1 MSSLKGILGILAGVA
16 TGAAL
21 GILFAPEKGSQTR
34 KNILA
39 KGKGYTDD
47 LKNKYN
53 SMYETANNK
62 YESVM
67 SDAKEL
73 LSTEAKNLVTKLDGK
88 VEQAKS
94 GFKS

>member
-1 MSSLKGILGILAGVA
+1 MSSLKGILSILAGIA

-47 LKNKYN
+47 IKNKYN
-53 SMYETANNK
+53 SMYESAADK
-62 YESVM
+62 YESVVK
-67 SDAKEL
+67 DAKEL
-73 LSTEAKNLVTKLDGK
+73 LSNEAKSVVAKLDGK